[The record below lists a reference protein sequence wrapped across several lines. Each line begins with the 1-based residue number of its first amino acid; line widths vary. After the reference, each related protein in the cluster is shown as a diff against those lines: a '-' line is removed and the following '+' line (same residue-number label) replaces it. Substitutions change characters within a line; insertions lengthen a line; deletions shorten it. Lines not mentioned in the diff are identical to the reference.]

1 MNRYSIRW
9 NFNPLSWLVLINWH
23 AHKFNVLFGKTYDQ
37 SSIPL
42 GNRIKLLIWFV
53 QFNLMKYTAKKR
65 LIYPTKE
72 VPCKIKNFKWVW
84 QNQGRSHLRGPVPP
98 TFWARQGKK
107 HSRAPH
113 FFWTKR
119 VPIVERPPHFQKRD
133 YAPDFGLS
141 RCLKT

>member
-1 MNRYSIRW
+1 MNRCSIRR

-53 QFNLMKYTAKKR
+53 QFNLMKYTAEKR

-72 VPCKIKNFKWVW
+72 VPYQIKNFKWVW
-84 QNQGRSHLRGPVPP
+84 QNQGCSHLMGPPFPP
-98 TFWARQGKK
+98 FFWARQEKK
-107 HSRAPH
+107 HSRAPPL
-113 FFWTKR
+113 FLDKR

-133 YAPDFGLS
+133 YAPVIFIFHIP
-141 RCLKT
+141 